1 MTMDEIRRIQSILE
15 QPITPESEQ
24 TPEGSEGV
32 SFKETLRRFSED
44 VNKLQLDAEEATQKL
59 VAGDVENIHQVMVAM
74 SEADASFR
82 LMMEMRNKILEA
94 YREVM
99 RMQV

>member
-1 MTMDEIRRIQSILE
+1 MKVDELRRIQSILE
-15 QPITPESEQ
+15 QQAGPGSSES
-24 TPEGSEGV
+24 TEGEKV
-32 SFKETLRRFSED
+32 SFKETLGNLVND
-44 VNKLQLDAEEATQKL
+44 VNALQHNAEEATQRL
-59 VAGDVENIHQVMVAM
+59 VSGEVENIHQVMLAM
-74 SEADASFR
+74 SKADASFR

>member
-1 MTMDEIRRIQSILE
+1 MTMDEIKRIRSILE
-15 QPITPESEQ
+15 QQIKPESERQ
-24 TPEGSEGV
+24 PEGDEKV
-32 SFKETLRRFSED
+32 SFKETLKRFADD
-44 VNKLQLDAEEATQKL
+44 VNNLQLNAEEATQKL
-59 VAGDVENIHQVMVAM
+59 VSGDVENIHQVMVAM

-94 YREVM
+94 YREIM